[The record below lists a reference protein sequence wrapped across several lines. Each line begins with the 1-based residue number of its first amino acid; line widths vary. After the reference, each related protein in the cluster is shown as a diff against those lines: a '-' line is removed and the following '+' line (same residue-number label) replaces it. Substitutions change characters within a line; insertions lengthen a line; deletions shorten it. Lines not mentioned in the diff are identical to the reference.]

1 VHSSIFNHQ
10 TGAVFS
16 DENPH
21 GCSIMWTT

>member
-21 GCSIMWTT
+21 GCSIM

>member
-10 TGAVFS
+10 TGVVFS

-21 GCSIMWTT
+21 GCSIM